1 MSWAFVFPN
10 NEVCSGS
17 ISIATKVDAWIEYY
31 VITYKA
37 IGKKINGTN
46 LRELKFILH
55 ALLKCRD
62 SELTNLGEEIFVIES
77 KFLNL

>member
-37 IGKKINGTN
+37 IGKKSLEQIYVN
-46 LRELKFILH
+46 
-55 ALLKCRD
+55 
-62 SELTNLGEEIFVIES
+62 
-77 KFLNL
+77 